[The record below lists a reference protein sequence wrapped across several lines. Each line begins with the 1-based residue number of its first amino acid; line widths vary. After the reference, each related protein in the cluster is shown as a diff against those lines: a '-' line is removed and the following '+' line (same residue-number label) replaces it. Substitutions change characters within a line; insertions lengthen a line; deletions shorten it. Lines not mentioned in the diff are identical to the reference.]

1 MNTDSVLLGQ
11 TGFYIRETR
20 RLPQTCDF
28 RTLYTAG
35 GTDCTQGQDHWY
47 FRSIFVF
54 ARKPDAVFMCSAR
67 AMRLNRFAS
76 RRMVALTARIV
87 LLALATATACCAQE
101 ERKAIQR
108 PAPVYPAFARHLNL
122 SGTVKIKV
130 VVNPDGQVKHV
141 EVVGGHP
148 LLVNAA
154 VDAVKQWKFAPAKTE
169 TPIELEF
176 HFQP

>member
-1 MNTDSVLLGQ
+1 M
-11 TGFYIRETR
+11 
-20 RLPQTCDF
+20 CDF
-28 RTLYTAG
+28 RALYSAG
-35 GTDCTQGQDHWY
+35 CTDCTQGQYHWY

-54 ARKPDAVFMCSAR
+54 ARKPHAVFMCSAG
-67 AMRLNRFAS
+67 AMRVNRFAW
-76 RRMVALTARIV
+76 RRMVSLTARIV
-87 LLALATATACCAQE
+87 ILALAIATVCCAQE

-108 PAPVYPAFARHLNL
+108 PVPVYPAFARHLNL

-154 VDAVKQWKFAPAKTE
+154 IDAVKQWKFAPAKTE
-169 TPIELEF
+169 TPVELEF

>member
-1 MNTDSVLLGQ
+1 
-11 TGFYIRETR
+11 
-20 RLPQTCDF
+20 
-28 RTLYTAG
+28 
-35 GTDCTQGQDHWY
+35 
-47 FRSIFVF
+47 
-54 ARKPDAVFMCSAR
+54 
-67 AMRLNRFAS
+67 MRLNRFAS
-76 RRMVALTARIV
+76 RRMVGLTARIV
-87 LLALATATACCAQE
+87 LLALATATVCCAQE

-154 VDAVKQWKFAPAKTE
+154 VDDVKQWKYVPAKTE

-176 HFQP
+176 HFHP